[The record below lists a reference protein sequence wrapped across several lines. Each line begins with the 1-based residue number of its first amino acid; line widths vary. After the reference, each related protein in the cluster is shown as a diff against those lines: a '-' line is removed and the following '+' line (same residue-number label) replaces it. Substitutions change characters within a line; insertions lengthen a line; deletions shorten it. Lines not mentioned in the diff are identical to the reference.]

1 MAGLGGRPAHRHRVR
16 YIATVV
22 YGPGSM
28 TVAHTADEYVPLAEL
43 TEAAGSF
50 ASVYASFADPFAA
63 PDMA

>member
-1 MAGLGGRPAHRHRVR
+1 
-16 YIATVV
+16 
-22 YGPGSM
+22 M